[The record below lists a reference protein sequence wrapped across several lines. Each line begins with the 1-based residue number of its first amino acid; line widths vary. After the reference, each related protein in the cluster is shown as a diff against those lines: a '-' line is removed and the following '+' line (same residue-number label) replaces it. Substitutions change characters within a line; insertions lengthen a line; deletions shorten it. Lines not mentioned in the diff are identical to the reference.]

1 VNSFWIRRTLLI
13 KDGFASNCEMNLF
26 CDHKITILIFHY
38 RLKYDYIKY
47 IEVDRTSLCINYLYI
62 YIYILFFLLKLT
74 LKIIIILWSMNHA
87 IHQFFKDKKG
97 LGI

>member
-1 VNSFWIRRTLLI
+1 MH
-13 KDGFASNCEMNLF
+13 KLF
-26 CDHKITILIFHY
+26 
-38 RLKYDYIKY
+38 KY
-47 IEVDRTSLCINYLYI
+47 IYFV
-62 YIYILFFLLKLT
+62 FLLKLT